1 MSSEMSDARARAQ
14 AREAERQRL
23 REQRKLEAAKRSAG
37 RSRGNSSEG
46 DDPNDPLA
54 AERRIWRHKQK
65 EKAAASGDNP
75 FGTEDD
81 AQYMTQEDQMI
92 AHAKK
97 LQADNQSTLKNTIKV
112 ARETTQVG
120 AATINK
126 LNEQTEQFERMDN
139 TLNETND
146 SLTRSERIL
155 RGMKSIGGAFT
166 NMFSSGK
173 SKQQPSLK
181 ATLAPQNAGSASL
194 EEKDRLRDKQR
205 ALEEDKRRAKFPGS
219 SPGSYDAPASSL
231 RPAGGASLSPDD
243 PDYRPS
249 IQPNAKQ
256 AAALST
262 FEQNQRKEDEALDE
276 LSDVL
281 GALKEQSQVI
291 NQQLRTQASMID
303 SIDSKVE
310 HTGARLKKGSNTM
323 KKIS

>member
-1 MSSEMSDARARAQ
+1 MSSEISDARARAQ

-46 DDPNDPLA
+46 DDPSDPLA

-75 FGTEDD
+75 FGEETEF
-81 AQYMTQEDQMI
+81 MTQEDQMI

-120 AATINK
+120 AATIHK

-139 TLNETND
+139 ALNETND

-166 NMFSSGK
+166 NMFSSSK
-173 SKQQPSLK
+173 SKQKPAAK
-181 ATLAPQNAGSASL
+181 ASLAPQDAGSAAL
-194 EEKDRLRDKQR
+194 EEKDRLREKQR
-205 ALEEDKRRAKFPGS
+205 AMEEDKKRAKFPGS
-219 SPGSYDAPASSL
+219 SPTAYDAPASSL

-243 PDYRPS
+243 PNYRPS

-262 FEQNQRKEDEALDE
+262 FEQNHKKEDEALDE

-291 NQQLRTQASMID
+291 NQQLRTQAGMID
-303 SIDSKVE
+303 SIDAKVE
-310 HTGARLKKGSNTM
+310 HTGARLHKGTNTM